1 MVKTSLSK
9 LTILFLLLIFFEA
22 CKTINEIAGENYL
35 LEKNIIL
42 KNNEELIN
50 DPIRFLSLDKPNKR
64 ILGIPFK
71 LYLHEMASEKP
82 DSIFEEWLRRKS
94 KRKKLLSKILSSKQV
109 NEIKRYKSSFNKWL
123 KKNGEAPVFVDSST
137 IAKNIERFKQYFKN
151 KGFFNTHV
159 EVKKRLLPNQKG
171 IVQYLIQTDNQY
183 TIESIREKI
192 NSPALDSLYN
202 LSFKNRLI
210 KKGDPFNINTFE
222 AERNRLINYFR
233 NNGVYNFQQNNIQ
246 FTAAID
252 SSGIDTK
259 IPVLVEISNLQKREN
274 DTLKKVQYQIHK
286 VKEINLYVDSA
297 SKLTQNTVFTDS
309 ITYKDFKVFY
319 KEKLKYKPKALE
331 EVVFIEKNKPYSD
344 YSRIL
349 TFRYISNLRN
359 FKYPSI
365 IFKPIGKTSDLEVN
379 IFLSPKERF
388 SMGFDLDFSHSNIQD
403 FGFSLGSSFEI
414 RNIFRGAEV
423 LEVSIK
429 NTLGSSSDIASL
441 ESQLFNLYELGADT
455 QLKFPRIIFPVS
467 LEELIPKTMNPSTSI
482 NFNATLQQNI
492 GLDKQYFGANYQ
504 INWEPNKLAKL
515 NFKIID
521 LEFINNQNISNYF
534 NVYRNSYDRL
544 NEIGKQVNSNP
555 NHFDTNG
562 NLIIP
567 EGANNFIAEVL
578 NNQTSLTKE
587 NNSYQD
593 INLVKERQDRLT
605 TNNLILGSSF
615 GIYYNS
621 QQNLLDET
629 FFQFQWKL
637 SLIGSLLNEI
647 LKSSRTEKNINGQ
660 YEIAGVT
667 PSQFIKTEINYIKHW
682 QLYQNTVLAFRA
694 FSGVAI
700 PFGNA
705 NSIPFSRSY
714 FSGGSNDI
722 RGWRAYKLG
731 PGSSNNMNEFN
742 EANFKLTLNLEYR
755 FPFIGKMNGALFIDA
770 GNIWN
775 VLDNISDS
783 AYRFEGFKD
792 LNEIAIG
799 TGFGIRYDFDFFVLR
814 LDTGFKTYNPAL
826 PRASR
831 WQTKYSIKEAVFNI
845 GINYPF

>member
-35 LEKNIIL
+35 LEKNIII

-94 KRKKLLSKILSSKQV
+94 KRKKLLNKILSPKQV

-183 TIESIREKI
+183 TIESIREEI

-286 VKEINLYVDSA
+286 VKEINLYIDSA

-349 TFRYISNLRN
+349 TYRYISNLRN

-365 IFKPIGKTSDLEVN
+365 IFKPIGKTTDLEAN

-455 QLKFPRIIFPVS
+455 QLKFPRIIFPVN

-504 INWEPNKLAKL
+504 LNWEPNKLAKL

-562 NLIIP
+562 DLIIP

-742 EANFKLTLNLEYR
+742 EANFKLTFNLEYR

-783 AYRFEGFKD
+783 AYRFQGFKD